1 MCCKF
6 GSERHRCCGEEPG
19 TKGCKLYRA
28 CCQVVFLINIK
39 HWYTST
45 QSWIMLV
52 NNNIEYLQYRF
63 WLQIEFKAGDEVQSG
78 CLERYEC
85 CDGSFP
91 NSKGCEDRYTCCESQ
106 IDSPGCLKVNK
117 LSVYC
122 IPGLLILGHVMKCSK
137 FYKRLGLQKLWSRV
151 GNKRWWLFWKEA

>member
-1 MCCKF
+1 
-6 GSERHRCCGEEPG
+6 
-19 TKGCKLYRA
+19 
-28 CCQVVFLINIK
+28 
-39 HWYTST
+39 
-45 QSWIMLV
+45 MLV

-63 WLQIEFKAGDEVQSG
+63 RLQIEFKAGDEVQSG

-122 IPGLLILGHVMKCSK
+122 IPGPLLILGHVMKCSK
-137 FYKRLGLQKLWSRV
+137 FYKRLGLQKL
-151 GNKRWWLFWKEA
+151 

>member
-1 MCCKF
+1 MI
-6 GSERHRCCGEEPG
+6 
-19 TKGCKLYRA
+19 YVDA
-28 CCQVVFLINIK
+28 V
-39 HWYTST
+39 
-45 QSWIMLV
+45 LV

-122 IPGLLILGHVMKCSK
+122 IPGPLM
-137 FYKRLGLQKLWSRV
+137 YY
-151 GNKRWWLFWKEA
+151 LFFAKSWNVLNSIND